1 GCECQNE
8 PGGDCRGPA
17 AGERV
22 LVDAHPGEALRLAC
36 EFKDVKG
43 TEVGHNLELTFPDG
57 GVAVIENFDQW
68 VLAKG
73 ATITDCK
80 CGGMNLADFIV
91 ALGMSPEDVMA
102 AAAGLQGGS
111 QGVNH
116 PTFAVTPGQ
125 ELLPGYPY
133 PHILPPTALS
143 YGVPEAQLGFLPI
156 EHRDGQPVCLDAVGM
171 VDEDQ
176 LPTGNHDDE

>member
-43 TEVGHNLELTFPDG
+43 AEVGHNLELTFPSG

-73 ATITDCK
+73 ATVTDCK
-80 CGGMNLADFIV
+80 CGGMNLADFVV
-91 ALGMSPEDVMA
+91 ALGLNPEDVWP
-102 AAAGLQGGS
+102 AAGNGQGEG
-111 QGVNH
+111 GTDH
-116 PTFAVTPGQ
+116 PQSSVTPP
-125 ELLPGYPY
+125 ENILPSLQH
-133 PHILPPTALS
+133 PHILPPTDLS
-143 YGVPEAQLGFLPI
+143 YGTPEPEFGFLPI
-156 EHRDGQPVCLDAVGM
+156 DHNLEPAGPIVAQRDPLV
-171 VDEDQ
+171 
-176 LPTGNHDDE
+176 